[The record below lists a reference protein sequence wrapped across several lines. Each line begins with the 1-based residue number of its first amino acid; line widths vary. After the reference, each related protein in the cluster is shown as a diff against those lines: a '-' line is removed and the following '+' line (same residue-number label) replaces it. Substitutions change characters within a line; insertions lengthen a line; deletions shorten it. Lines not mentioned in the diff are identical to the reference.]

1 MKYPYTVHNM
11 LESGESLRN
20 VAKWMS
26 INDEHASDADKLKGL
41 SILLKHLIK
50 EPSCPVDHEH
60 NK

>member
-1 MKYPYTVHNM
+1 MKYPYTVHKM
-11 LESGESLRN
+11 LESGESLRD

-26 INDEHASDADKLKGL
+26 VNAEHFTYADRLAGL
-41 SILLKHLIK
+41 TVLLNHLIK